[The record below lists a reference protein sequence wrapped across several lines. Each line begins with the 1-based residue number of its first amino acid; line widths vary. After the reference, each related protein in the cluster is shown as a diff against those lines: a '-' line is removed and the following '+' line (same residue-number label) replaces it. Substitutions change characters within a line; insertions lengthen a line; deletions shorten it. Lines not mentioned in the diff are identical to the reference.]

1 MFSFLNPNVGL
12 QAFMEQHGFNSIEDF
27 RGESLSYFTSHTELV
42 RLGLRALLYMA
53 FVPLH
58 HC

>member
-1 MFSFLNPNVGL
+1 MGL

>member
-1 MFSFLNPNVGL
+1 MCL

-42 RLGLRALLYMA
+42 RLVVRALLYMA